1 MKKFVTKHK
10 NIVIVVGII
19 LVIII
24 IALIRSASGANES
37 ATTAPT
43 LQNVEVMA
51 FSQYG
56 SGEPL
61 NFVGKVVAS
70 DESALTPEISG
81 AVTQV
86 LVKEGDKVK
95 KGQTLVQLKN
105 SDQSI
110 AYNQAQVQ
118 LENQQLTLQKLE
130 KEYRGSD
137 NSVQGTLTEQQELQV
152 KNAYQAFLNNDL
164 QAYPVDNPE
173 RQDGGAPEVSGTYQS
188 TQEGSYIVEVYQSG
202 TDSGASIRL
211 SGLES
216 GTYPASTKFPTAI
229 GTRGLFLQ
237 FPEDFRKNSEWIIEI
252 PNKRS
257 SSYVTA
263 KNAYEAAQAGKDL
276 ALDQSAVTEE
286 QLQQQRNAVRQ
297 QQLTVSQAAL
307 SLEKTRIKAP
317 FDGTII
323 DFDIS
328 QGVIVTAFSPI
339 GTIKTL
345 GDLELEFSVSNRER
359 LLLEVGDQIVHEG
372 EVIGEISYIAE
383 SLDTGTFKNNIRGI
397 INNTEGLTEGDNLP
411 VEIISQKTDGSEP
424 NETPEVEPFLD
435 TQLIVPLTSIQI
447 IRNTSHVAVV
457 DDMNQVQLKPVE
469 VGLLLGNQIEIV
481 SGLDGSEIV
490 IVDSRG
496 LEAGETVTY

>member
-1 MKKFVTKHK
+1 
-10 NIVIVVGII
+10 
-19 LVIII
+19 
-24 IALIRSASGANES
+24 
-37 ATTAPT
+37 
-43 LQNVEVMA
+43 
-51 FSQYG
+51 
-56 SGEPL
+56 
-61 NFVGKVVAS
+61 
-70 DESALTPEISG
+70 
-81 AVTQV
+81 
-86 LVKEGDKVK
+86 
-95 KGQTLVQLKN
+95 
-105 SDQSI
+105 
-110 AYNQAQVQ
+110 
-118 LENQQLTLQKLE
+118 
-130 KEYRGSD
+130 
-137 NSVQGTLTEQQELQV
+137 
-152 KNAYQAFLNNDL
+152 LNNDL